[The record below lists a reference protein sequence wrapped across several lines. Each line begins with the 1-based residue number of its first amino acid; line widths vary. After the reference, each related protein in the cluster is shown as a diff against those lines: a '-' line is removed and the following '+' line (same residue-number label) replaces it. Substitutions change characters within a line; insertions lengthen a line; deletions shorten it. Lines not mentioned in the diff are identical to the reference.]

1 MEGDEELA
9 RKLQE
14 EEEELYNAPRVPRRN
29 MPYTAMRT
37 DDSQNMP
44 YMTTRTENMPYTA
57 MKTDDSQNMPYTAM
71 RTENMPYM
79 ATRTD
84 DSQGHNV
91 TRSRRLYSVD
101 VEMSGVQD
109 NGGMKLPCEF
119 CKQQFSM
126 CRNHITSG

>member
-57 MKTDDSQNMPYTAM
+57 M

-91 TRSRRLYSVD
+91 TRSRL
-101 VEMSGVQD
+101 
-109 NGGMKLPCEF
+109 
-119 CKQQFSM
+119 
-126 CRNHITSG
+126 